1 MDAKQLAE
9 IKAREQAATPGPW
22 EYECF
27 GRYED
32 HDECIL
38 KTETDECEISAKEDA
53 EFIAHART
61 DIPALVAE
69 VEQLQTAQ
77 LKAFNAGYDVQQ
89 KHLDETVRQYG
100 AEIDRLAGERDKAIE
115 ECIDI
120 ERINR
125 ICVKENIRLRKA
137 LMQAIRDGHTNL
149 SPDSH
154 QKLFDY
160 YIQREQKQEE
170 SKL

>member
-1 MDAKQLAE
+1 MDAKQLTE

-125 ICVKENIRLRKA
+125 ICAKENARLRKA
-137 LMQAIRDGHTNL
+137 LLESIRDGHTGL
-149 SPDSH
+149 SPGSH
-154 QKLFDY
+154 QKLFDH
-160 YIQREQKQEE
+160 YIQREEDKEK

>member
-32 HDECIL
+32 HDECVL
-38 KTETDECEISAKEDA
+38 KTGTDECEISAKEDA

-69 VEQLQTAQ
+69 VERQENRGDEWRAAAAEWQEEALN
-77 LKAFNAGYDVQQ
+77 KDQQ
-89 KHLDETVRQYG
+89 IATLE
-100 AEIDRLAGERDKAIE
+100 
-115 ECIDI
+115 
-120 ERINR
+120 
-125 ICVKENIRLRKA
+125 KA
-137 LMQAIRDGHTNL
+137 LELKCEDQSDVDRMISYAKQA
-149 SPDSH
+149 
-154 QKLFDY
+154 
-160 YIQREQKQEE
+160 QEV
-170 SKL
+170 SS